1 MVAAHDPVGAEGTQ
15 DAAND
20 NASADDSTALPANAT
35 SVSEMTPG
43 TYPPDP
49 PYIAEEAPNRSSGA
63 ARVFCDIPDGLAV
76 TGAEVEICET
86 YLEQLIGGIIANDNE
101 P

>member
-1 MVAAHDPVGAEGTQ
+1 MVAAHDPVGRKGLH

-20 NASADDSTALPANAT
+20 NVSADDSTASPANAT
-35 SVSEMTPG
+35 AMVEVSPG
-43 TYPPDP
+43 TNPPDP
-49 PYIAEEAPNRSSGA
+49 SYIAEEAPHKASSS
-63 ARVFCDIPDGLAV
+63 ARVFCDIPDGLEV
-76 TGAEVEICET
+76 PGAEIEICET